1 MTKENTKEFSL
12 KDLSACLFSY
22 YKDMPFITTFIILL
36 FFISSVSEAIGISAL
51 LVLLLDFF
59 NLEVSQNKITIFL
72 NNFFQYFGVTLNL
85 TSMLFIFFIAIFLKS
100 IILFCSMYISAV
112 FGVDLSRN
120 ARKDLI
126 EKLIA
131 ARYSFL
137 VNIPIGRI
145 ITHLNEETDRISIVY
160 VKFCRSINYLIEALV
175 YSLIAILASYEMAFL
190 LIAFGLFTTLFLHFF
205 NKVFYKIGQELLN
218 IKRSFNNNISNLFTS
233 IKPLK
238 AMGLESFGAKS
249 IQEDINK
256 IRKNMSRY
264 WLFES
269 LLLSSQ
275 EPLSF
280 IFVVLFILF
289 SITIF
294 NIPAVTA
301 LFVAAVF
308 YRLSNRLLSF
318 HNSIRGLIK
327 FIPSIN
333 SIKKITFVAKKEKEY
348 YARKKKINN
357 IKKIKF
363 ENITFHYKNNTIF
376 RNLSVNLNL
385 KQITVIKGTSGI
397 GKTTFVDL
405 ISGLYKPNK
414 GLIKLNNENLQN
426 IDLFNWR
433 QQIGYVS
440 QDPALFDDT
449 ILNNLALMK
458 NYNKEKLKEILKITM
473 CNHFV
478 NKSHKKLN
486 TIIGNRGSKISGGQR
501 QRLAIAR
508 ALMQKPTLLIL
519 DEATSELN
527 PSLENKILSNI
538 IKYQNSMGIIIISH
552 NAKIKKVA
560 DQCLEIV
567 NKKIIRIP

>member
-1 MTKENTKEFSL
+1 
-12 KDLSACLFSY
+12 
-22 YKDMPFITTFIILL
+22 
-36 FFISSVSEAIGISAL
+36 
-51 LVLLLDFF
+51 
-59 NLEVSQNKITIFL
+59 
-72 NNFFQYFGVTLNL
+72 
-85 TSMLFIFFIAIFLKS
+85 
-100 IILFCSMYISAV
+100 MY
-112 FGVDLSRN
+112 
-120 ARKDLI
+120 
-126 EKLIA
+126 
-131 ARYSFL
+131 
-137 VNIPIGRI
+137 
-145 ITHLNEETDRISIVY
+145 
-160 VKFCRSINYLIEALV
+160 
-175 YSLIAILASYEMAFL
+175 
-190 LIAFGLFTTLFLHFF
+190 
-205 NKVFYKIGQELLN
+205 
-218 IKRSFNNNISNLFTS
+218 
-233 IKPLK
+233 
-238 AMGLESFGAKS
+238 
-249 IQEDINK
+249 
-256 IRKNMSRY
+256 
-264 WLFES
+264 
-269 LLLSSQ
+269 
-275 EPLSF
+275 
-280 IFVVLFILF
+280 
-289 SITIF
+289 
-294 NIPAVTA
+294 
-301 LFVAAVF
+301 
-308 YRLSNRLLSF
+308 
-318 HNSIRGLIK
+318 
-327 FIPSIN
+327 
-333 SIKKITFVAKKEKEY
+333 
-348 YARKKKINN
+348 
-357 IKKIKF
+357 
-363 ENITFHYKNNTIF
+363 ITFHYKNNTIF

-449 ILNNLALMK
+449 ILNNLTLMK
-458 NYNKEKLKEILKITM
+458 NYNKEKLKETLKITM